1 MNSAV
6 LEYPGVLIFDGFR
19 GARILAVLS
28 FGIETANILAPE
40 KPQF

>member
-1 MNSAV
+1 MNAAL

-19 GARILAVLS
+19 GARILADLS
-28 FGIETANILAPE
+28 FGIDSANILGPE